1 MSHLLGKRFVIMLTL
16 FVSLLPFSF
25 SHAPTA
31 TVSKHY
37 PASQQHTMKADCVQS
52 ATGAHCIDMTQNSPA
67 DEDCCGDHCDG
78 SFGTQPGIAV
88 EYGLQVCAGQLFQN
102 ASRIWTP
109 GPIPATLLRPP
120 SLRS

>member
-1 MSHLLGKRFVIMLTL
+1 MSHLLKKRFVIMLIL
-16 FVSLLPFSF
+16 FVSLLPYSF
-25 SHAPTA
+25 SHGFMAAA
-31 TVSKHY
+31 TKAHPV
-37 PASQQHTMKADCVQS
+37 SQQHTMKADCVQS
-52 ATGAHCIDMTQNSPA
+52 ATAAHCIYMTQNSPA

-78 SFGTQPGIAV
+78 SFGTQPGVAV

>member
-1 MSHLLGKRFVIMLTL
+1 MSHLLKKRFVIMLTL

-31 TVSKHY
+31 TLSKAH
-37 PASQQHTMKADCVQS
+37 PMSQQHTMKADCMQP
-52 ATGAHCIDMTQNSPA
+52 ATAAHCIDMSQAAPA
-67 DEDCCGDHCDG
+67 DEDCCSDHCDG
-78 SFGTQPGIAV
+78 SFGTPAGIAV

>member
-1 MSHLLGKRFVIMLTL
+1 MSYLLKKRFVIMLTL

-25 SHAPTA
+25 SHALVA
-31 TVSKHY
+31 EVSK
-37 PASQQHTMKADCVQS
+37 PVPMSQQHTMKADCVQS
-52 ATGAHCIDMTQNSPA
+52 AAGVHCVDMTHNSPA

-78 SFGTQPGIAV
+78 SFGTQPGVAV

-102 ASRIWTP
+102 ASSIWTP